1 MSGDAPWFLITLTV
15 VAIESAVAAIIGIT
29 ISYKI
34 MRTTEGSGTLLAFIA
49 IAGGV
54 VTGLAGVIIMGT
66 EKGILFSVGVFAIT
80 GIGGMITGIVSGML
94 GRIIGVG
101 IGRLITND
109 VIEETSERKPVSVS
123 QRNVNAVIPQK
134 RETPPAQSE
143 KPVIQQSLRKKNN
156 QHRVAYISLFLALA
170 EELIKAFM
178 QDKPIFWAI
187 LAAVLLILIFIS
199 QRVLTYRGNR
209 DLYGATYPEARETV
223 TLISER
229 RRKIHISQEIVVT
242 RRELDN
248 CLQTKA
254 KPDDKLDIADKA
266 TSLAARILDIILL
279 HNPTKTGLG
288 VLLGVVLHT
297 VLENIFE
304 TIIRYPVSETH
315 FNMIYYEIFTGL
327 PVYFWIALSILA
339 LNFRNLFVDSLKKS
353 SLGILLGVVGYT
365 VYENVMR
372 FTDIELALP
381 IYFWIAAGVLALNL
395 LNLLFTPRIERE
407 LKIQMRYI
415 KEAQKNGNF
424 TPSEQRQQWRNF
436 IALVNQKALQ
446 SVTATQ

>member
-1 MSGDAPWFLITLTV
+1 MTSGEAPWLLITLTV

-34 MRTTEGSGTLLAFIA
+34 MRTAEGSGILLAFIA

-54 VTGLAGVIIMGT
+54 VTGLAGVLIMGT

-80 GIGGMITGIVSGML
+80 GIGGMITATISGML

-101 IGRLITND
+101 LGRLITND
-109 VIEETSERKPVSVS
+109 VIEEEPSEWKPG
-123 QRNVNAVIPQK
+123 AVIPQK
-134 RETPPAQSE
+134 RETPPDKSE
-143 KPVIQQSLRKKNN
+143 KPVIQQSLRRKNT
-156 QHRVAYISLFLALA
+156 QHKVAYISLLLALA

-187 LAAVLLILIFIS
+187 PAAVLLILIFIS
-199 QRVLTYRGNR
+199 QRVLTYRGKR
-209 DLYGATYPEARETV
+209 DLYGASYREARETV

-229 RRKIHISQEIVVT
+229 RRKVHISQEIVVT

-248 CLQTKA
+248 CLQTKT
-254 KPDDKLDIADKA
+254 KPDDKLDKADKA

-288 VLLGVVLHT
+288 VLLGVVIHT
-297 VLENIFE
+297 VLENIFD
-304 TIIRYPVSETH
+304 IIMRYPTSETH
-315 FNMIYYEIFTGL
+315 FNMIYYEIFSGL
-327 PVYFWIALSILA
+327 PVYFWIALSILL

-353 SLGILLGVVGYT
+353 SLGILLGIVGYT
-365 VYENVMR
+365 VYENVVR
-372 FTDIELALP
+372 FMDIELALP

-415 KEAQKNGNF
+415 KEAQKNGDF

-446 SVTATQ
+446 